1 MSFALKPVKM
11 SVRMS
16 AWAQRWRDL
25 WRAWQARPA
34 LSLPGP
40 ALALNAP
47 QDWPAWLRHLA
58 GVAVFAVLL
67 LMLWF
72 VWLVPLVDQLA
83 AAQQTEQRL
92 RADLRARQARLALL
106 TVLPAQQSQAQ
117 QRLTE
122 LETQLP
128 GPADMHALL
137 SALNRVALARQ
148 LQVGLL
154 RPQAPVPGTLYADQ
168 RMALQLTGRFED
180 LSGFALDLSALP
192 WPVAMHSFT
201 LLPAQGDTLRMDMG
215 LRTLR
220 MLPAAQPS
228 ATSQPAPHP
237 TIALGTSK
245 TASPERA
252 APLAALPGLGLAPF
266 SPLRLLPAAP
276 VAAQAPARTAPGRF
290 KPPLESA
297 PLDAM
302 RMVGSVLGTG
312 PPVALLR
319 VNGRIYL
326 VRVGDRL
333 GLDQG
338 RVSDIGPTG
347 LTLREPAADGPGDR
361 PEKTVRLNLVQEPP

>member
-1 MSFALKPVKM
+1 MSLAFKPVKM
-11 SVRMS
+11 PVRMS
-16 AWAQRWRDL
+16 EWAQRWREL
-25 WRAWQARPA
+25 WPVRQA

-72 VWLVPLVDQLA
+72 VWLVPQADQLA

-92 RADLRARQARLALL
+92 RADLRARQARLAQLAA
-106 TVLPAQQSQAQ
+106 LPAQQALAR

-122 LETQLP
+122 LEMQLP
-128 GPADMHALL
+128 GPADMHTLL
-137 SALNRVALARQ
+137 SALNRLALARQ

-154 RPQAPVPGTLYADQ
+154 RPQAPAPGPLYADQ

-180 LSGFALDLSALP
+180 LSGFALDLAGLP
-192 WPVAMHSFT
+192 WPVAVHSVA

-220 MLPAAQPS
+220 MLPDAQPA
-228 ATSQPAPHP
+228 ATSEPAVQPA
-237 TIALGTSK
+237 IAPVVSNAL
-245 TASPERA
+245 APERS
-252 APLAALPGLGLAPF
+252 AALVPLPGLAPF
-266 SPLRLLPAAP
+266 NPLRLLPPAP
-276 VAAQAPARTAPGRF
+276 VAAQAPARAEPGKF

-297 PLDAM
+297 PLATM
-302 RMVGSVLGTG
+302 TMVGSVLGTG

-333 GLDQG
+333 GPDQG
-338 RVSDIGPTG
+338 RVSDIGPSG
-347 LTLREPAADGPGDR
+347 LALRGPAADGSGDR

>member
-1 MSFALKPVKM
+1 MSE
-11 SVRMS
+11 
-16 AWAQRWRDL
+16 WAQRWRDL
-25 WRAWQARPA
+25 WPVSQAF
-34 LSLPGP
+34 SMPGP
-40 ALALNAP
+40 ALALSAP

-72 VWLVPLVDQLA
+72 VWLLPQADQLA

-92 RADLRARQARLALL
+92 RADLHARQARLALL
-106 TVLPAQQSQAQ
+106 AALPAQQTQAH

-137 SALNRVALARQ
+137 SALNRLALARQ
-148 LQVGLL
+148 LQISLL
-154 RPQAPVPGTLYADQ
+154 RPQATVPGTLYADQ

-180 LSGFALDLSALP
+180 LSGFALDLAGLP
-192 WPVAMHSFT
+192 WPVAVHSFM
-201 LLPAQGDTLRMDMG
+201 LVAAQGDTLRMDLG

-220 MLPAAQPS
+220 MLPAAQTS
-228 ATSQPAPHP
+228 ATSEPAPQPAL
-237 TIALGTSK
+237 ALATSK
-245 TASPERA
+245 TALPERSA
-252 APLAALPGLGLAPF
+252 ALAALPGLGLAPF
-266 SPLRLLPAAP
+266 NPLRLLPAAP
-276 VAAQAPARTAPGRF
+276 VAVSAPARTAPGRF

-297 PLDAM
+297 PLDAI

-333 GLDQG
+333 GPDQG

-347 LTLREPAADGPGDR
+347 LDLREPASGEPGGK
-361 PEKTVRLNLVQEPP
+361 PEKTVRLNLMQEPP

>member
-1 MSFALKPVKM
+1 MSLAFKPFKM
-11 SVRMS
+11 PVRMP
-16 AWAQRWRDL
+16 AWAQRWREL
-25 WRAWQARPA
+25 WPVRQA
-34 LSLPGP
+34 LSMPGP
-40 ALALNAP
+40 ALALSAP
-47 QDWPAWLRHLA
+47 QDWPVWLRHLA
-58 GVAVFAVLL
+58 GVAVFSVLL

-72 VWLVPLVDQLA
+72 VWLAPLAEQLA

-92 RADLRARQARLALL
+92 RVDLRARQDRLALL
-106 TVLPAQQSQAQ
+106 AALPAQQTQAQ

-137 SALNRVALARQ
+137 SALNRLALARQ

-180 LSGFALDLSALP
+180 LSGFALDLAGLP
-192 WPVAMHSFT
+192 WPVAVHSVT
-201 LLPAQGDTLRMDMG
+201 LVPAQGDTLRMDMG

-220 MLPAAQPS
+220 TLPAAQSS
-228 ATSQPAPHP
+228 ATTELALRPTLAPV
-237 TIALGTSK
+237 TSK
-245 TASPERA
+245 VVSPERSVA
-252 APLAALPGLGLAPF
+252 LAPVPKVTPF
-266 SPLRLLPAAP
+266 SPLRLLPAVP
-276 VAAQAPARTAPGRF
+276 VALPAPARTAPGRF

-302 RMVGSVLGTG
+302 TMVGSVLGTG

-333 GLDQG
+333 GPDQG
-338 RVSDIGPTG
+338 QVSDIGPTG
-347 LTLREPAADGPGDR
+347 LALREPATGEPGDK

>member
-1 MSFALKPVKM
+1 MSFAMKPFKM
-11 SVRMS
+11 PVRMS
-16 AWAQRWRDL
+16 GWAQRWRDL
-25 WRAWQARPA
+25 WPGRPA

-67 LMLWF
+67 LTLWF
-72 VWLVPLVDQLA
+72 VWLEPLADQLA

-92 RADLRARQARLALL
+92 SADLRARQARFALL
-106 TVLPAQQSQAQ
+106 TALPAQQAQAQ

-180 LSGFALDLSALP
+180 LSGFAQDLAGLP
-192 WPVAMHSFT
+192 WPVAVHSFT
-201 LLPAQGDTLRMDMG
+201 LLPAPGDTLRMDMV

-220 MLPAAQPS
+220 ILPALQPS
-228 ATSQPAPHP
+228 ATSEPALQPA
-237 TIALGTSK
+237 IAPVTSIAVAPERSAAL
-245 TASPERA
+245 ASP
-252 APLAALPGLGLAPF
+252 PGLAPF
-266 SPLRLLPAAP
+266 NPLRLLPPAP
-276 VAAQAPARTAPGRF
+276 VAVQLPARTAPGRF

-319 VNGRIYL
+319 FNSRIYL

-333 GLDQG
+333 GPDQW
-338 RVSDIGPTG
+338 RVSDIDPTG
-347 LTLREPAADGPGDR
+347 LALREPAAAGPSDR
-361 PEKTVRLNLVQEPP
+361 PEKIVRLNLVQEPP

>member
-1 MSFALKPVKM
+1 MSLALKPAKM
-11 SVRMS
+11 PVRMP
-16 AWAQRWRDL
+16 AWVQRWRGL
-25 WRAWQARPA
+25 WMARQVRQT

-40 ALALNAP
+40 ALALSAP

-58 GVAVFAVLL
+58 GVALFAVLL

-72 VWLVPLVDQLA
+72 VWLLPQAEQLA
-83 AAQQTEQRL
+83 GAQQTEQRL
-92 RADLRARQARLALL
+92 RADLRARQDRLALL
-106 TVLPAQQSQAQ
+106 AALPAQQVQAQ

-122 LETQLP
+122 LEKQLP

-137 SALNRVALARQ
+137 SALNHAALARQ

-180 LSGFALDLSALP
+180 LSGFAQDLAGLP
-192 WPVAMHSFT
+192 WPVAVHSFT
-201 LLPAQGDTLRMDMG
+201 LLPVQGDMLRMDME
-215 LRTLR
+215 LRSLR
-220 MLPAAQPS
+220 ILPAVQQS
-228 ATSQPAPHP
+228 ATSEQAPPP
-237 TIALGTSK
+237 TLAPVASK
-245 TASPERA
+245 TVSSERS
-252 APLAALPGLGLAPF
+252 AALALVPGVAPF
-266 SPLRLLPAAP
+266 SPLRLLPATP
-276 VAAQAPARTAPGRF
+276 VALPAPARTTPGRF

-312 PPVALLR
+312 PPVALLQ

-333 GLDQG
+333 GPDQG
-338 RVSDIGPTG
+338 QVSDIGPTG
-347 LTLREPAADGPGDR
+347 LALREPATGEPGGK

>member
-11 SVRMS
+11 PS
-16 AWAQRWRDL
+16 W
-25 WRAWQARPA
+25 
-34 LSLPGP
+34 

-72 VWLVPLVDQLA
+72 AWLLPQADQLA
-83 AAQQTEQRL
+83 GAQQTEQRL
-92 RADLRARQARLALL
+92 RADVHARQARLALL
-106 TVLPAQQSQAQ
+106 AALPVQQTQAQ

-137 SALNRVALARQ
+137 SALNRAALARQ

-154 RPQAPVPGTLYADQ
+154 RPQAPVPGNLYADQ
-168 RMALQLTGRFED
+168 RMALQLTGRFEG
-180 LSGFALDLSALP
+180 LSGFALDLAALP
-192 WPVAMHSFT
+192 WPVAVHSFT
-201 LLPAQGDTLRMDMG
+201 LVPAEGDTLRMDLG

-220 MLPAAQPS
+220 MLPAAQTS
-228 ATSQPAPHP
+228 ATSEPAPQPAL
-237 TIALGTSK
+237 ALATSK
-245 TASPERA
+245 TALPEPA
-252 APLAALPGLGLAPF
+252 AALAPLPGLGLAPF

-276 VAAQAPARTAPGRF
+276 VAVPAPARTAPGRF
-290 KPPLESA
+290 KPPLEAA
-297 PLDAM
+297 PLAAM
-302 RMVGSVLGTG
+302 TMVGSVLGTG

-333 GLDQG
+333 GPDQG

-347 LTLREPAADGPGDR
+347 LALREPAADGSGDR

>member
-1 MSFALKPVKM
+1 MSLAPKPVRM
-11 SVRMS
+11 PVRTS
-16 AWAQRWRDL
+16 EWAQRWRDL
-25 WRAWQARPA
+25 WPVSQA
-34 LSLPGP
+34 LSMPGP
-40 ALALNAP
+40 ALALSAP
-47 QDWPAWLRHLA
+47 QDWPAWRRHLA
-58 GVAVFAVLL
+58 GVAGFAVLL
-67 LMLWF
+67 LMLWW
-72 VWLVPLVDQLA
+72 VWLLPQADQLA

-92 RADLRARQARLALL
+92 RADLHARQARLALL
-106 TVLPAQQSQAQ
+106 AALSAQQTRAQ

-148 LQVGLL
+148 LQIGLL

-180 LSGFALDLSALP
+180 LSGFTLDLAGLP
-192 WPVAMHSFT
+192 WPVAVHSFM
-201 LLPAQGDTLRMDMG
+201 LVAAQGDTLRMDMG

-220 MLPAAQPS
+220 TLPAVQLS
-228 ATSQPAPHP
+228 ATSKPASQPALEPV
-237 TIALGTSK
+237 TSK
-245 TASPERA
+245 AVTTGRA
-252 APLAALPGLGLAPF
+252 ADLAPLPGLAPF
-266 SPLRLLPAAP
+266 NPLRLLPAAP
-276 VAAQAPARTAPGRF
+276 VAVSAPARTAPGRF

-297 PLDAM
+297 PLDAI

-333 GLDQG
+333 GPDQG

-347 LTLREPAADGPGDR
+347 LDLREPASGEPGDK